1 MRVTKVETKKDAFTY
16 ALDKL
21 RVMFEVGYSTE
32 DFQKI
37 KMYNLNPDQL
47 LCLL

>member
-1 MRVTKVETKKDAFTY
+1 MTVKNVETKKDAFLF

-21 RVMFEVGYSTE
+21 RVMFEVGYTKN

-37 KMYNLNPDQL
+37 KMYNLNPD
-47 LCLL
+47 

>member
-1 MRVTKVETKKDAFTY
+1 MTVKNVETKKDAFHY

-21 RVMFEVGYSTE
+21 RVMFEVGYTAK

-37 KMYNLNPDQL
+37 KMYHLNPD
-47 LCLL
+47 